1 MCRGQQHAARTSCQ
15 NHPAPHQ
22 LADHLS
28 TTESGNKA
36 IARLRELQDEHVQRT
51 KTLCNTHF
59 PQLVKDCDLKFS
71 SKVVTDVLH
80 ALASDSDFMY
90 LFRGTY
96 PGAKGKT
103 IGSRT
108 DTNLRGAIGEG
119 SMNSLFTDMNCAKR
133 QEDAVCS
140 KMRKNT
146 L

>member
-1 MCRGQQHAARTSCQ
+1 MQ
-15 NHPAPHQ
+15 NFGMIS
-22 LADHLS
+22 LL
-28 TTESGNKA
+28 
-36 IARLRELQDEHVQRT
+36 
-51 KTLCNTHF
+51 
-59 PQLVKDCDLKFS
+59 KDCDLKFS

-119 SMNSLFTDMNCAKR
+119 KTSGGLRNENPSNPN
-133 QEDAVCS
+133 
-140 KMRKNT
+140 KNT
-146 L
+146 KDL